1 MSRCTYEK
9 RVSLRI
15 LIFIPEPIS
24 EKKLK
29 SPISDSGY
37 FSVRDGATTTT
48 YHPSKFIFSSSHN
61 DVKPSD

>member
-1 MSRCTYEK
+1 MKELT
-9 RVSLRI
+9 
-15 LIFIPEPIS
+15 
-24 EKKLK
+24 

-37 FSVRDGATTTT
+37 LSVRDSATTTT

>member
-1 MSRCTYEK
+1 MKELT
-9 RVSLRI
+9 
-15 LIFIPEPIS
+15 
-24 EKKLK
+24 

-37 FSVRDGATTTT
+37 FSVRDSATTTT